1 MNIKNILRNKFKNDF
16 VEVVDINGEGNH
28 FSILVISNM
37 FENMSLINRHKLIY
51 QLFEKQLTN
60 EIHALQIKTYTS
72 NEWEKQRKI

>member
-1 MNIKNILRNKFKNDF
+1 MNIKKILENKFKNDF

-28 FSILVISNM
+28 FSVLVISNM
-37 FENMSLINRHKLIY
+37 FKNMSLINRHKLIY

-72 NEWEKQRKI
+72 KEWGKERKI